1 MLLPKPHRFLR
12 RSRSDADSAHRALPG
27 ATKVSTETVDGVPL
41 HGVRVAGPA
50 GRTFVVVHGMTHSI
64 TTDGTAMVI
73 RELSAIG
80 SVLAFDLRGHGTSGG
95 GSTVGDLETLDV
107 DAAVAHARESAK
119 EPVAVVGF
127 SLGGAVALR
136 QAAFGAHRPDA
147 VVSVSAPSRWYV
159 RDSAPMRRVNWL
171 IEHPVGAL
179 VGPLVGIRLGA
190 PWTAVPPSPLVAV
203 SEIEVPLLVVHGTAD
218 HYFPLAH
225 GIDLQRASV
234 GRAELWVE
242 QGMGH
247 AENATSRELASR
259 IGGWVVQVLP
269 G

>member
-1 MLLPKPHRFLR
+1 MPLPSSRRLLR
-12 RSRSDADSAHRALPG
+12 RSRSGDAPARGAIPG
-27 ATKVSTETVDGVPL
+27 ASWVSTRTVDGVVL
-41 HGVRVAGPA
+41 HGLRAPGPV

-64 TTDGTAMVI
+64 ATPGTARVI
-73 RELSAIG
+73 RELSRIG

-95 GSTVGDLETLDV
+95 GSTVGDLEILDV
-107 DAAVAHARESAK
+107 DAAIASAREQSS

-136 QAAFGAHRPDA
+136 QAAFGEHRPDA

-190 PWTAVPPSPLVAV
+190 PWTAVPPSPLLAV
-203 SEIEVPLLVVHGTAD
+203 SEIEVPLLLVHGTAD
-218 HYFPLAH
+218 HYFPLSH

-234 GRAELWVE
+234 GHAELWVE
-242 QGMGH
+242 SGMGH
-247 AENATSRELASR
+247 AENATSQNLAGR
-259 IGGWVVQVLP
+259 IGDWVVQALP
-269 G
+269 E